1 MAVRLAVRVA
11 LVVLA
16 AHTPVFAQHLA
27 DDQSR
32 RQALEFYRTGQE
44 HMAAERFDLAAQAFT
59 SAIGKDELLSVAHYQ
74 LGQAYMNLRRYGSA
88 IQAYNGCIDAL
99 KGLHSLEESSKFQV
113 DKQREDE
120 IRELRVEINQLKNL
134 SPLKREVLEQ
144 RLRGLEQQRAD
155 YRAEFRPPAFVL
167 LALGSAYF
175 RNGELAAAEAEWEAA
190 IAADPKYGEAHNNL
204 AVVYMMTMRKKQA
217 ENAIKA
223 AEKSGF
229 RVNPQLKEDIRRMA
243 VENPNTQIPNPKPQ
257 S

>member
-11 LVVLA
+11 LLVLTVVPPL
-16 AHTPVFAQHLA
+16 FAQNLA

-32 RQALEFYRTGQE
+32 RQALELYRTGQE
-44 HMAAERFDLAAQAFT
+44 HMAAERFELAAQSFT
-59 SAIGKDELLSVAHYQ
+59 AAIDKDALLSVAHYQ
-74 LGQAYMNLRRYGSA
+74 LGQAYMNLKRYGSA
-88 IQAYNGCIDAL
+88 IQAYKGCIDAL
-99 KGLHSLEESSKFQV
+99 SRLHALEESSKFQV

-120 IRELRVEINQLKNL
+120 IRELRVEINQVKTL

-144 RLRGLEQQRAD
+144 RLRGLESQRAD

-175 RNGELAAAEAEWEAA
+175 RNGELAPAEDEWEAA

-204 AVVYMMTMRKKQA
+204 AVVYMMTMRKKEA
-217 ENAIKA
+217 ENAVKA

-229 RVNPQLKEDIRRMA
+229 RVNPQLKEDIRRM
-243 VENPNTQIPNPKPQ
+243 T

>member
-1 MAVRLAVRVA
+1 MAVRFAVRVA

-16 AHTPVFAQHLA
+16 ASNAAFAQHLA

-44 HMAAERFDLAAQAFT
+44 HMAAERFDLASEAFT
-59 SAIGKDELLSVAHYQ
+59 NAIDKDPLLSVAHYQ

-88 IQAYNGCIDAL
+88 IQAYKRCLDAMAR
-99 KGLHSLEESSKFQV
+99 LHALEESSKFQV

-120 IRELRVEINQLKNL
+120 IRELRIEVSQLKNL
-134 SPLKREVLEQ
+134 SPLKRNVLDQ
-144 RLRGLEQQRAD
+144 RLRALEQQRANWNP
-155 YRAEFRPPAFVL
+155 EFRPPAFVL

-175 RNGELAAAEAEWEAA
+175 RNGELAPAEEEWEAA

-204 AVVYMMTMRKKQA
+204 AVVYMMTMRKKEA
-217 ENAIKA
+217 ENAVKA

-229 RVNPQLKEDIRRMA
+229 RVNPQLKEDIRRM
-243 VENPNTQIPNPKPQ
+243 T

>member
-1 MAVRLAVRVA
+1 MAVRFAVRVT
-11 LVVLA
+11 LVILA
-16 AHTPVFAQHLA
+16 ASNGAFAQHLA

-32 RQALEFYRTGQE
+32 RQAMEFYRTGQE

-88 IQAYNGCIDAL
+88 IQAYKGSIDAL
-99 KGLHSLEESSKFQV
+99 KALHSLEESSKFLV

-120 IRELRVEINQLKNL
+120 VRELRVEINQLKNL

-155 YRAEFRPPAFVL
+155 YRADFHAPAFVL

-175 RNGELAAAEAEWEAA
+175 RNGELAPAEEEWEAA

-204 AVVYMMTMRKKQA
+204 AVVYMMTMRKKEA
-217 ENAIKA
+217 ENAVKA

-229 RVNPQLKEDIRRMA
+229 RVNPQLKEDIRRM
-243 VENPNTQIPNPKPQ
+243 T

>member
-1 MAVRLAVRVA
+1 MAVRFAVRVT
-11 LVVLA
+11 LVILA
-16 AHTPVFAQHLA
+16 ASNGAFAQHLA

-32 RQALEFYRTGQE
+32 RQAMEFYRTGQE

-74 LGQAYMNLRRYGSA
+74 LGQAYMNLRRYASA
-88 IQAYNGCIDAL
+88 IQAYKGCIDAL
-99 KGLHSLEESSKFQV
+99 KALHSLEESSKFQV

-120 IRELRVEINQLKNL
+120 VRELRVEINQLKNL

-155 YRAEFRPPAFVL
+155 YRADFRAPAFVL

-175 RNGELAAAEAEWEAA
+175 RNGELAPAEEEWEAA

-204 AVVYMMTMRKKQA
+204 AVVYMMTMRKKEA
-217 ENAIKA
+217 ENAVKA

-229 RVNPQLKEDIRRMA
+229 RVNPQLKEDIRRM
-243 VENPNTQIPNPKPQ
+243 T

>member
-11 LVVLA
+11 LLA
-16 AHTPVFAQHLA
+16 VILASPLVAQNLA

-32 RQALEFYRTGQE
+32 RQAMDLYRTGQE
-44 HMAAERFDLAAQAFT
+44 YMAAERFEPAAQSFT
-59 SAIGKDELLSVAHYQ
+59 AAIDKDALLTVAHYQ
-74 LGQAYMNLRRYGSA
+74 LGQAYMNLKRYGSA
-88 IQAYNGCIDAL
+88 IQAYKGSIDAMSR
-99 KGLHSLEESSKFQV
+99 LHALEESSKFQV

-120 IRELRVEINQLKNL
+120 IRELRVEINQVKAL

-144 RLRGLEQQRAD
+144 RLHGLESQRVS
-155 YRAEFRPPAFVL
+155 YNAEFRPPAFVL

-175 RNGELAAAEAEWEAA
+175 RNGELAPAEKEWEAA

-204 AVVYMMTMRKKQA
+204 AVVYMMTRRKKEA
-217 ENAIKA
+217 EDAVRA

-229 RVNPQLKEDIRRMA
+229 RVNPQLKEDIKRM
-243 VENPNTQIPNPKPQ
+243 T